1 MQKPTLVIREICSTG
16 VTVTGNLQ
24 ATHSANN
31 DIYLNAGDGCIE
43 ITRSGSAAFIDFKN
57 STSEDYDAR
66 LQESSGGI
74 TCSGALSDSKGDVRN
89 IPARVESSGVTLTAA
104 DAGKVVATSTGNF
117 IIPAGT
123 FTTQGMTVT
132 LLNRS
137 NSTQTI
143 NATALTTLYNT
154 ADGANVKDS
163 TLTLGIRSMAT
174 IWFDDGSTAYIQA
187 ASLTVS

>member
-1 MQKPTLVIREICSTG
+1 
-16 VTVTGNLQ
+16 
-24 ATHSANN
+24 
-31 DIYLNAGDGCIE
+31 
-43 ITRSGSAAFIDFKN
+43 
-57 STSEDYDAR
+57 
-66 LQESSGGI
+66 
-74 TCSGALSDSKGDVRN
+74 
-89 IPARVESSGVTLTAA
+89 
-104 DAGKVVATSTGNF
+104 
-117 IIPAGT
+117 
-123 FTTQGMTVT
+123 MTVT